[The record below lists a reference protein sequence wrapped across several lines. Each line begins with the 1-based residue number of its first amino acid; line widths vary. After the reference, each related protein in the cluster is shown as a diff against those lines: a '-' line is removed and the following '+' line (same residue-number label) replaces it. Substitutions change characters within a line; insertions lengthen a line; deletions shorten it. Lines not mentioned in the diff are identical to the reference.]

1 MAIDVSAL
9 GGMYAHKIR
18 LVGTERGVGV
28 HNAGNIGAA
37 AGDVAISAD
46 GALSNRGVIQSAQN
60 LQLSVKGDLHNQ
72 GQLYAG
78 KDSVVT
84 ASATLTNDGMIAA
97 QGDTRIA
104 ANALCSAQTVRSP
117 PD

>member
-1 MAIDVSAL
+1 
-9 GGMYAHKIR
+9 
-18 LVGTERGVGV
+18 
-28 HNAGNIGAA
+28 
-37 AGDVAISAD
+37 
-46 GALSNRGVIQSAQN
+46 RGVIQSAQN

-104 ANALCSAQTVRSP
+104 ANALRSAQNSTLAAGLNS
-117 PD
+117 DGSTASSGALTLNS